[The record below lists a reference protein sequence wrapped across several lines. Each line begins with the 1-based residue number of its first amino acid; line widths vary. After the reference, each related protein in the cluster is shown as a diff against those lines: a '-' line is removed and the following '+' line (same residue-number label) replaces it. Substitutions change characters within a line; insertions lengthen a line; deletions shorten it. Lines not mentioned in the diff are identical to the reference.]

1 MEAANVIR
9 FRVGEATSKAQ
20 WSIITVPPAELL
32 GDDDSLANIDPDQ
45 KIVFVRPALTGAQ
58 LGYVLC
64 TVASMR
70 EMQDV

>member
-1 MEAANVIR
+1 MIR
-9 FRVGEATSKAQ
+9 FRVGEAESKSQ

-32 GDDDSLANIDPDQ
+32 GDEDSLANIDPDQ
-45 KIVFVRPALTGAQ
+45 NIVFVRPGLTGPQ

-70 EMQDV
+70 EMSDV